1 MENDVTVMVEDQPE
15 ISQWT
20 ERDVL
25 NWIERSGLSKIKGIK
40 EIFESNNVNGQKLL
54 TITEEELKWN
64 CFNITSLGR
73 RKNIIRSINFLKAN
87 ACRSMNNGISM
98 LESARDG
105 AENDFNVNRSANAI
119 QPFTDRSNLGM
130 PSMDRSAILSSA
142 QNFFKSKGREPSTS
156 ITNDGNRLHYNDR
169 SFDSARLRATNNGNR
184 NPARSVFDG
193 NMTYI

>member
-1 MENDVTVMVEDQPE
+1 MVEDQPE

-20 ERDVL
+20 NLDVL

-40 EIFESNNVNGQKLL
+40 EIFESNNVDGQKLL

-73 RKNIIRSINFLKAN
+73 RKNIVRSINFLKAN

-105 AENDFNVNRSANAI
+105 AEADNDFNVNRSANAI
-119 QPFTDRSNLGM
+119 QPFGDRSNLGM

-142 QNFFKSKGREPSTS
+142 QNFFKSKGREPSTPVS
-156 ITNDGNRLHYNDR
+156 NNRLHYNDR
-169 SFDSARLRATNNGNR
+169 SFDDSAR
-184 NPARSVFDG
+184 
-193 NMTYI
+193 